1 MAIIVVRLWGKGSP
15 LFTVG
20 RYVNGA
26 ATVKISVE
34 VSKENAE
41 PGIL

>member
-1 MAIIVVRLWGKGSP
+1 MAITAGETVGKGSP

-20 RYVNGA
+20 RHVNGA
-26 ATVKISVE
+26 ATVEITVE